1 MTPGVEFLT
10 TADSVEDAA
19 LRMRAADIGAIPV
32 CAPSGQLVGIVTD
45 RDIVTEVVA
54 VGKNPIDVPLERLV
68 DEGGVVTIGADDS
81 VEDTLEMMKRY
92 KVRRLPVIDG
102 TEVIG
107 VVSQGDLARRLP
119 KPQVGEFLAAVS
131 S

>member
-1 MTPGVEFLT
+1 
-10 TADSVEDAA
+10 
-19 LRMRAADIGAIPV
+19 MRTADIGAVPL
-32 CAPSGQLVGIVTD
+32 CASSGQLVGIVTD

-54 VGKNPIDVPLERLV
+54 AGKNPMGVPLDQLV
-68 DEGGVVTIGADDS
+68 DRSGVVTIGADDS
-81 VEDTLEMMKRY
+81 VDDTLEMMKRY

-107 VVSQGDLARRLP
+107 VVSQADLARRLP
-119 KPQVGEFLAAVS
+119 KPQVGDFLAAVS